1 MNTNIRLEEVMNSLE
16 EDEFIGKLGGTPS
29 YGMLWVFGKL
39 DENGELGVKAVDRG
53 LFGLVAI
60 VENLKRID

>member
-16 EDEFIGKLGGTPS
+16 EDECIGKLGTHDS
-29 YGMLWVFGKL
+29 KTLWCFMKL
-39 DENGELGVKAVDRG
+39 DRDGFVSIKAADRD